1 MRVFLT
7 GGTGLIGSHTA
18 ARLREEGHEVVALCR
33 RGSDRRFLEG
43 IGCTIVEGDVRDP
56 VAALAASMVRCTH
69 VLHGAA
75 LVYAG
80 GSWSKVREVNVEG
93 TRHVL
98 MAAVEARVEH
108 AVHVSSVAVYGTVD
122 GPVDEDSPIDRDI
135 PKRDLYARSKR
146 EAEAIARTIEAE
158 HGLAVTV
165 LRPSA
170 VYGERDR
177 LMGVRIARMVRRPVT
192 VLLGSGDNTLP
203 TVYAGNVAV
212 AAVLALEA
220 GRSRTTYLIGEDHP
234 LTQRALLEGLAVG
247 LGRSPVLIPI
257 PATMVRGAAEV
268 LQRLGVSAPGAKH
281 LPLARVARLA
291 LSENPYGSARIRRE
305 LGWDPPHRH
314 EDALERT
321 GRWLLEHTRD

>member
-1 MRVFLT
+1 MRVFVT

-18 ARLREEGHEVVALCR
+18 ARLREAGHDVVALCR
-33 RGSDRRFLEG
+33 RGSEPRFLEDL
-43 IGCTIVEGDVRDP
+43 GCTIVEGDVRDP
-56 VAALAASMVRCTH
+56 PEALAPAMARCTH

-80 GSWSKVREVNVEG
+80 GSWSGVREVNVEG

-98 MAAVEARVEH
+98 LAAAQAGVGR
-108 AVHVSSVAVYGTVD
+108 AVHLSSVAVYGTVD
-122 GPVDEDSPIDRDI
+122 GPVDEDSRVDRVI

-146 EAEAIARTIEAE
+146 EAEAIARAIEAE
-158 HGLAVTV
+158 YGLAVTI

-177 LMGVRIARMVRRPVT
+177 LMAVRIARMVRRPVAF
-192 VLLGSGDNTLP
+192 LLGRGDNTLP
-203 TVYAGNVAV
+203 TVYAGNVAA

-220 GRSRTTYLIGEDHP
+220 ERAGATYLIGDDHP
-234 LTQRALLEGLAVG
+234 LTQRALLEGLALG
-247 LGRSPVLIPI
+247 LGRSPVLVSV
-257 PATMVRGAAEV
+257 PAPLVRWGAEV
-268 LQRLGVSAPGAKH
+268 LQRLGVSAPGARH

-314 EDALERT
+314 EEALERT
-321 GRWLLEHTRD
+321 GRWLLEHAAD

>member
-18 ARLREEGHEVVALCR
+18 AHLRDDGHEVVALCR
-33 RGSDRRFLEG
+33 KGSDTSFLEG
-43 IGCTIVEGDVRDP
+43 LGCALPEGDVRDP
-56 VAALAASMVRCTH
+56 PDVLAPAMARCTH
-69 VLHGAA
+69 LLHCAA

-98 MAAVEARVEH
+98 AAAVEAGVEH
-108 AVHVSSVAVYGTVD
+108 AVHLSSVAVYGTVD

-146 EAEAIARTIEAE
+146 EAEAIARAVEVE
-158 HGLAVTV
+158 HGLRVTV
-165 LRPSA
+165 LRPAA

-177 LMGVRIARMVRRPVT
+177 LMARRIARMVERPVT
-192 VLLGSGDNTLP
+192 FLLGSGHNTLP
-203 TVYAGNVAV
+203 TLYAGNVAV
-212 AAVLALEA
+212 AAVLALKA
-220 GRSRTTYLIGEDHP
+220 GRSGATFLVGQDHP
-234 LTQRALLEGLAVG
+234 LTQRGLLAGLAVG

-257 PATMVRGAAEV
+257 PASLVRGAAEL
-268 LQRLGVSAPGAKH
+268 LQRLGVSAPGAQH

-305 LGWDPPHRH
+305 LGWDPPYRH

-321 GRWLLEHTRD
+321 GRWLLEHPAD